1 MVIAGSCLKGEG
13 SGGYEGSSFSEVKN
27 GCMTKSEFRMYA
39 KRFGFDAR
47 YSGKSGIWYLRSLAN
62 ANRFSFNPP
71 IGIKYKHDE

>member
-1 MVIAGSCLKGEG
+1 
-13 SGGYEGSSFSEVKN
+13 
-27 GCMTKSEFRMYA
+27 MTKSEFRMYA